1 MNRRERRV
9 RIGKRRKQG
18 EVIARLPGARHPFKR
33 ALERERLIQEII
45 DKGLQP
51 LDRQLELNAL
61 PPLPSRGHGG
71 RHANRRQAGGRWMQ
85 DRSKYSPMEEDLKH
99 FPTKANKALRA
110 KLHIEPLRKVIPIQQ
125 TV

>member
-18 EVIARLPGARHPFKR
+18 EKIERLPGARHPFKR
-33 ALERERLIQEII
+33 ALELGKLIDEVMA
-45 DKGLQP
+45 KP
-51 LDRQLELNAL
+51 LPPLAQQLELNAL
-61 PPLPSRGHGG
+61 PPLSSRGHGG

-110 KLHIEPLRKVIPIQQ
+110 KLHIEPVRKVIPIQQ
-125 TV
+125 AA